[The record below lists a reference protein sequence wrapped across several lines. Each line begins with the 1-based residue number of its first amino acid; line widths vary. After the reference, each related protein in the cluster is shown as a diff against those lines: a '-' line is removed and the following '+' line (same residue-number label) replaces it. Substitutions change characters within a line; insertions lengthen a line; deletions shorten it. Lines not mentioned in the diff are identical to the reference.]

1 MDLLFF
7 FCDLYKSW
15 TYFRV
20 RLLENHE
27 KHRGTKQRFSTLG
40 AIFPSMRIGIFISV
54 IRSLLSWILKHVLL
68 SYLDDYFPGF
78 LYLSSTFKHSFG
90 RFTSTLCANKIK
102 SETEKN
108 PVFFLC
114 SKPKTIV
121 AVAIQGRRV
130 CSDDDSWDSMRVSD
144 ERHTRRGKF
153 TSSKFRQNNRW
164 GRFYCRVECSSLY
177 DVCRSAFLSSFYVQ
191 WTIGASIERS
201 MSLCCG
207 TSVYIRDTWRHVWER
222 PGEQAKT
229 CWLLYKRVVQAKT
242 F

>member
-1 MDLLFF
+1 MIASSRLQSSASMFPGIRKRSLRPKA
-7 FCDLYKSW
+7 LNHL
-15 TYFRV
+15 RV

-108 PVFFLC
+108 PVFFF
-114 SKPKTIV
+114 S
-121 AVAIQGRRV
+121 A
-130 CSDDDSWDSMRVSD
+130 
-144 ERHTRRGKF
+144 
-153 TSSKFRQNNRW
+153 QNRK
-164 GRFYCRVECSSLY
+164 
-177 DVCRSAFLSSFYVQ
+177 RS
-191 WTIGASIERS
+191 
-201 MSLCCG
+201 
-207 TSVYIRDTWRHVWER
+207 
-222 PGEQAKT
+222 
-229 CWLLYKRVVQAKT
+229 
-242 F
+242 